1 VAEIPEEL
9 LRRSADAKARATGR
23 DVEEILAEMKGQTP
37 PAAAPADDAT
47 VAPAVEVTAPADDS
61 LKARAMKTATALPD
75 HLLRRSA
82 EAKAKALGIPIE
94 QVILEMTGGAAP
106 VAAAPPG
113 EAPASTPSTSEA
125 APPSE
130 EETLQQATAGIGL
143 PERLLRRAVEAKAK
157 ASGVPYD
164 EVLAQMIEAFPVAP
178 VPEKVAE
185 TPTPTP
191 TPIPTPTPAA
201 APAPAPTPTPAPAAA
216 GPTGEID
223 WEAAAAS
230 TGMPEKLLRRS
241 VAAKANATGR
251 SEAEVLADLA
261 GGETPTT
268 APEAAAPA
276 VTPAAAAPAAPPA
289 PVQTAAAAKIPE
301 HLLRRSAEAQ
311 ATETGQSVEEIL
323 EQLKGEAAPGP
334 APGPAPAAPAAAP
347 TAAPAATPDPA
358 QAAAASRIPEH
369 LLRRSAEARA
379 KASGRTVEE
388 VLAEYTG
395 RTTTAAPE
403 PAAPA
408 AAPVAAPAA
417 APAATPDP
425 AQAAAASRIPEH
437 LLKRSAEARA
447 AAPAATPATE
457 VSPPVAAA
465 VPDPVP
471 VAVAETTVDREIEP
485 EPAAEID
492 VWSRMPLI
500 SAAALLMVVALLA
513 LFASLRN
520 LPLLES
526 INLHAQPYQCKAIIV
541 GVAVVALLLGSLFA
555 INYTNLGK
563 RLSFLVTGASFFG
576 FMAIVG
582 LMYSLYA
589 PRGLWSD
596 SYEGLNAFQLRIL
609 PGSLMLVSLILFAV
623 FAAGLNRYDQAS
635 AATGE

>member
-1 VAEIPEEL
+1 VAEIPEEI

-47 VAPAVEVTAPADDS
+47 AAPTAEVAAPADDS
-61 LKARAMKTATALPD
+61 LKARAMETAAALPD

-82 EAKAKALGIPIE
+82 EAKAKALGVPVE
-94 QVILEMTGGAAP
+94 QVILEMTGGAEP
-106 VAAAPPG
+106 VAAVPTG
-113 EAPASTPSTSEA
+113 EAPPPAPSASEA

-130 EETLQQATAGIGL
+130 EEASQQATAGIGL

-164 EVLAQMIEAFPVAP
+164 EVLAQMIDAFPVAP

-185 TPTPTP
+185 TPTPAP
-191 TPIPTPTPAA
+191 APAPAA
-201 APAPAPTPTPAPAAA
+201 APAPAPAAA

-241 VAAKANATGR
+241 VAAKASATGR

-261 GGETPTT
+261 GGEAPTT
-268 APEAAAPA
+268 A
-276 VTPAAAAPAAPPA
+276 PAAAAPAATPAAATPAEAPA

-311 ATETGQSVEEIL
+311 AKETGQSVEEIM

-334 APGPAPAAPAAAP
+334 APVDPAAAP
-347 TAAPAATPDPA
+347 AAAPAATPDPA
-358 QAAAASRIPEH
+358 QAAASSKIPEH
-369 LLRRSAEARA
+369 LLHRSAEARA

-395 RTTTAAPE
+395 RTT
-403 PAAPA
+403 A
-408 AAPVAAPAA
+408 AAPTPAAAPAA

-425 AQAAAASRIPEH
+425 AQAAASSKIPEH

-457 VSPPVAAA
+457 VAPPVAAA
-465 VPDPVP
+465 VPDPIP
-471 VAVAETTVDREIEP
+471 VAVAETTADREIEP
-485 EPAAEID
+485 EPAADID

-500 SAAALLMVVALLA
+500 SVAALLVAVALLA

-526 INLHAQPYQCKAIIV
+526 INLHAQPYECKAIIV
-541 GVAVVALLLGSLFA
+541 GVSVVALLLGSLFA
-555 INYTNLGK
+555 INYTTLGK
-563 RLSFLVTGASFFG
+563 RLSFLVTGAAFFG

-589 PRGLWSD
+589 PGGLWPN

-623 FAAGLNRYDQAS
+623 FVTGLNRYDQAQTDS
-635 AATGE
+635 NQ

>member
-241 VAAKANATGR
+241 VSAKANATGR

-276 VTPAAAAPAAPPA
+276 VIPAAAAPAAPPA

-347 TAAPAATPDPA
+347 T
-358 QAAAASRIPEH
+358 
-369 LLRRSAEARA
+369 
-379 KASGRTVEE
+379 
-388 VLAEYTG
+388 
-395 RTTTAAPE
+395 
-403 PAAPA
+403 
-408 AAPVAAPAA
+408 A